1 MILSRMELDP
11 TKRETRLALAAPS
24 RFHGAIESAFPGER
38 RRRLWRLDILRGT
51 PYLLILSEDRPDLT
65 GAAMQFGVPERH
77 PLWESRDYSPLL
89 SRAVTGSCWRFR
101 LTANPTVSKSR
112 AGERGKV
119 LAHTTPHFQKQ
130 WLMKQSGKRG
140 FSLCE
145 DEFEVVSSQWLHF
158 DKKGRNAVTILSVTF
173 EGALTVTDEALFRTT
188 LTEGIGRGK
197 AYGMGLLTLMR
208 LPGVDNNG

>member
-38 RRRLWRLDILRGT
+38 RRRLWRLDVLHGT
-51 PYLLILSEDRPDLT
+51 PYLLILSEDCPDLT
-65 GAAMQFGVPERH
+65 GAVTQFGIPERQ

-89 SRAVTGSCWRFR
+89 SRAVAGSHWRFR

-119 LAHTTPHFQKQ
+119 LAHITPHFQKQ

-158 DKKGRNAVTILSVTF
+158 DKKGRNAVTLLSVTF
-173 EGALTVTDEALFRTT
+173 EGVLTVTDEVLFRKT

-208 LPGVDNNG
+208 FSETGDG

>member
-38 RRRLWRLDILRGT
+38 RRRLWRLDVLHGT

-65 GAAMQFGVPERH
+65 GAVMQFGVSGHEPQ
-77 PLWESRDYSPLL
+77 WESRDYSPLL
-89 SRAVTGSCWRFR
+89 TRTVAGSCWYFR
-101 LTANPTVSKSR
+101 LTANPTRSKSR

-119 LAHTTPHFQKQ
+119 LAHITPYFQKQ
-130 WLMKQSGKRG
+130 WLIEQSKKRG
-140 FSLCE
+140 FAIYE
-145 DEFEVVSSQWLHF
+145 DGFEVVSSQWLHF
-158 DKKGRNAVTILSVTF
+158 DKRGRNAVTLLSATF
-173 EGALTVTDEALFRTT
+173 EGVLTVTDEVLFRKT

-208 LPGVDNNG
+208 FSETNNG